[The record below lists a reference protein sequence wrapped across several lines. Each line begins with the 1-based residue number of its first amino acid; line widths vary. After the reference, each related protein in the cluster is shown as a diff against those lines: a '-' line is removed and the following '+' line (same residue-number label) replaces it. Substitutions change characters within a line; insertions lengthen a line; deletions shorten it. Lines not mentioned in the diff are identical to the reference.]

1 MVFNGISLLKCVAD
15 FVLQKQREKSY
26 NVIDHIIDQMH
37 SLWKTLN
44 HIILVIIRWRPCS
57 SLHSNI

>member
-26 NVIDHIIDQMH
+26 NVIDHIIDQMY
-37 SLWKTLN
+37 SLWKVEPY
-44 HIILVIIRWRPCS
+44 HIGNNTMEAMLFAV
-57 SLHSNI
+57 HSNI